1 MESCTTTKSQQH
13 GEYLGYLR
21 NVQEKG
27 VEYMSDYAIFGHLTA
42 NLSAGSDTTAMA
54 LRAIFYFLVKTPRTY
69 EKLMREI
76 DAAEAEGKF
85 SEYVEFSEGQQ
96 LEYLQAVIKEAMR
109 LHPGVGMPLERVVPE
124 GGATLCGE
132 FIPGETIV
140 GVSAWVV
147 HHSKEVFGL
156 DTDTF
161 RPERWL
167 EAGPDQLRLMEQS
180 SFAFGHGSRACIGKN
195 ISILEITKFV
205 PQVLRH
211 FRLEWASPEEEWA
224 ICGVWFA
231 KQSGVIMRV
240 IPRK

>member
-13 GEYLGYLR
+13 GEYLSYLR

-54 LRAIFYFLVKTPRTY
+54 LRAIFYFLVKNPRTY
-69 EKLMREI
+69 EKLMQEI
-76 DAAEAEGKF
+76 DAADAE
-85 SEYVEFSEGQQ
+85 EFSEGQQ

-132 FIPGETIV
+132 LIPGGTVV
-140 GVSAWVV
+140 GVNAWVV
-147 HHSKEVFGL
+147 HHSKEVFGF
-156 DTDTF
+156 DTYTF

-167 EAGPDQLRLMEQS
+167 EARPDQLRLMEQS

-195 ISILEITKFV
+195 ISMLEIIKLV

-211 FRLEWASPEEEWA
+211 FRLEWASPQEEWA

-240 IPRK
+240 IPRV